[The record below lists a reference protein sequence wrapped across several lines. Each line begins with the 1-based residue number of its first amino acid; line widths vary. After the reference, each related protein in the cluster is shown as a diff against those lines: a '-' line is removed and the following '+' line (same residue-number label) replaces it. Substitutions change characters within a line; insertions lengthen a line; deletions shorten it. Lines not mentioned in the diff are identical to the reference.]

1 MRQLGFILILAG
13 VGAFLYASSNLE
25 TAPPRDPGMTLTQE
39 MASPGGRLEMLRYAG
54 AGGAFLGIL
63 LAMFPKGR

>member
-13 VGAFLYASSNLE
+13 VGSFLYASSALSS
-25 TAPPRDPGMTLTQE
+25 APPRDPGMSISQE
-39 MASPGGRLEMLRYAG
+39 MASEGGRLELLRYAG